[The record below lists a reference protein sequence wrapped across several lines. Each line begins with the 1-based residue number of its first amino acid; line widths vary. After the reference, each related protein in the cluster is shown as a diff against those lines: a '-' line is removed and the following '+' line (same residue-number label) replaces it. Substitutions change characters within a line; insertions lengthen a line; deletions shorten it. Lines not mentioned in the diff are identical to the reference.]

1 METDKMNMVAIRQ
14 ASWGIASKLGFAA
27 NDALPLLDA
36 STVTR
41 SKDEIVNRIFGM
53 LSLAAS
59 AYGLDRKKALTWLE
73 REGSLE
79 ILTLTEREFLSGSQM
94 NPTPFM
100 EQIEGM
106 WALCWSLNVLPDLDF
121 SKPCSGDFVK
131 LLPDLKKDEAGT
143 AFRGKT
149 VLRDSEE
156 VIAKCDLAFCLH
168 WGVVQAG
175 LTGRLKK
182 AIKPFVIVERRRS
195 LEWLL
200 SDESWDEVPLDT

>member
-1 METDKMNMVAIRQ
+1 MDMVAIRQ
-14 ASWGIASKLGFAA
+14 ASWGIASQLGFAA

-53 LSLAAS
+53 LALAAS

-79 ILTLTEREFLSGSQM
+79 ILTLAEREFLGGSQM

-100 EQIEGM
+100 EQVEAM
-106 WALCWSLNVLPDLDF
+106 WALCWSLKLVPDLDF
-121 SKPCSGDFVK
+121 SKPCSGDFVE
-131 LLPDLKKDEAGT
+131 LLPDLKKDETGT
-143 AFRGKT
+143 AFRGRT
-149 VLRDSEE
+149 VLRESEE
-156 VIAKCDLAFCLH
+156 VIARCDLAYCLH
-168 WGVVQAG
+168 WGVVHVG
-175 LTGRLKK
+175 LTGKLKK

-200 SDESWDEVPLDT
+200 SEEAWDGVPLDT